1 MSRHL
6 VAFNAIEAE
15 RIALIDRY
23 TDLIER
29 VIDEAVATRL
39 AERLSRLP
47 PAALAPRSQPPFV
60 PARRGRP
67 PAGARPTA
75 PSPRTGAAQD
85 SPAES
90 FVAILPT
97 MPSRTPTPI
106 PAHIQITRLPPGPA
120 PSDRKRSGPPMECRL
135 PGCLMK
141 SRGPRYEYFCEDHY
155 RQLNADERRK
165 YAEQWRAARAAQR
178 A

>member
-1 MSRHL
+1 MSQHL
-6 VAFNAIEAE
+6 VAYNALEAE

-23 TDLIER
+23 TSLIER
-29 VIDEAVATRL
+29 TIDEAVAARVAEAISRRPPETRAPRPL
-39 AERLSRLP
+39 
-47 PAALAPRSQPPFV
+47 PAAPV
-60 PARRGRP
+60 RRGRP
-67 PAGARPTA
+67 PAAARP
-75 PSPRTGAAQD
+75 PPRSSRNGAGQD
-85 SPAES
+85 SPPES
-90 FVAILPT
+90 FVAMLPA